1 MNGKYAPLQEHI
13 RNLDERGCRE
23 WHTTFAE
30 IEKVIGDSLPPSAR
44 DHRQWWENS
53 NEEDRHSQAWMVL
66 GWETR
71 NVNFAK
77 ETVSFIRKN

>member
-1 MNGKYAPLQEHI
+1 MNGKYAPLEEHI
-13 RNLDERGCRE
+13 RNLDERGYRE

-44 DHRQWWENS
+44 DCPQWWENS
-53 NEEDRHSQAWMVL
+53 VEGHTQARAWMTL
-66 GWETR
+66 GWETD
-71 NVNFAK
+71 NLDIAK

>member
-13 RNLDERGCRE
+13 RNLDERGCRD
-23 WHTTFAE
+23 WHTTFTE

-44 DHRQWWENS
+44 NYRQWWANN
-53 NEEDRHSQAWMVL
+53 NEEGRHSHVWMDL
-66 GWETR
+66 GWETH

>member
-1 MNGKYAPLQEHI
+1 MNGKYAPLEEHI

-44 DHRQWWENS
+44 KYSPWWANS
-53 NEEDRHSQAWMVL
+53 VEGHPQACAWMTL
-66 GWETR
+66 GWEKD